1 VVLREGKEMSLKIAI
16 GLLEDEATLASAE
29 PEDGADEA
37 TEPDA
42 ATASAMSFGLT
53 LGDLTEDARRTYSI
67 DPDVKGVLITAV
79 ENGSEAEK
87 EAIQVGEVI
96 VQVSHEP
103 VTDPEDVTTKLE
115 ALQTEGRRRVML
127 LIAGAAQ
134 KLRFV
139 SLNLGEPK
147 P

>member
-1 VVLREGKEMSLKIAI
+1 
-16 GLLEDEATLASAE
+16 
-29 PEDGADEA
+29 
-37 TEPDA
+37 
-42 ATASAMSFGLT
+42 MSFGLT

-67 DPDVKGVLITAV
+67 DPEVKGVLITAV
-79 ENGSEAEK
+79 ETGSEAEK

-103 VTDPEDVTTKLE
+103 VAEPEDVTSRLE
-115 ALQTEGRRRVML
+115 ALKTEGRRRVML

-139 SLNLGEPK
+139 SLNLGDAAP
-147 P
+147 

>member
-1 VVLREGKEMSLKIAI
+1 ME
-16 GLLEDEATLASAE
+16 T
-29 PEDGADEA
+29 
-37 TEPDA
+37 
-42 ATASAMSFGLT
+42 
-53 LGDLTEDARRTYSI
+53 
-67 DPDVKGVLITAV
+67 
-79 ENGSEAEK
+79 GSEAEK

-96 VQVSHEP
+96 VQVSHQP
-103 VTDPEDVTTKLE
+103 VTEPEDVTTKLE

>member
-1 VVLREGKEMSLKIAI
+1 
-16 GLLEDEATLASAE
+16 
-29 PEDGADEA
+29 
-37 TEPDA
+37 
-42 ATASAMSFGLT
+42 MSFGLT
-53 LGDLTEDARRTYSI
+53 LGDLTDDARRTYSI
-67 DPDVKGVLITAV
+67 DAEVNGVLITAV
-79 ENGSEAEK
+79 ETGSEAEK

-103 VTDPEDVTTKLE
+103 VTQPEDVTSKLE
-115 ALQTEGRRRVML
+115 ALKTEGRRRVML

-139 SLNLGEPK
+139 SLNLDGPQ